1 MFTSCHTV
9 SSGFSS
15 RVGAHRFLHSGT
27 MSGCSSPKRKQL
39 PGEFSHSQACG
50 GFLSNKVVVSGK
62 CICHLV
68 AGFFVFLQIWVFS
81 VCFFNF
87 LFLWVPSV
95 SIAFWLW
102 LIDSTYSPEEAWFL
116 CDFEANCSFKA
127 ESSEMWSIR
136 KRKPT
141 LQATGMEFDEELGLR
156 FCRQDGHTVHDLN
169 STRRRT
175 AGIWKIKAASDC
187 GYWADSSVA

>member
-1 MFTSCHTV
+1 MFDFSTFFPLSAISVHCIL
-9 SSGFSS
+9 SSSHQKTIVTHRQHLQS
-15 RVGAHRFLHSGT
+15 RGS
-27 MSGCSSPKRKQL
+27 M
-39 PGEFSHSQACG
+39 
-50 GFLSNKVVVSGK
+50 
-62 CICHLV
+62 I
-68 AGFFVFLQIWVFS
+68 
-81 VCFFNF
+81 
-87 LFLWVPSV
+87 
-95 SIAFWLW
+95 
-102 LIDSTYSPEEAWFL
+102 L

-175 AGIWKIKAASDC
+175 AGI
-187 GYWADSSVA
+187 